1 MTETSNQESGGKPRR
16 LPRFRSREEEA
27 EFWDTHDSTE
37 FEHLFRPTRLRFAEK
52 VEHVFMVPLD
62 PPALDLLIQTGRATG
77 EGSGALA
84 ARLIAEGLERM
95 GAKLEPRTSKKGKQ
109 HG

>member
-1 MTETSNQESGGKPRR
+1 MEKEPKTAQRPRI
-16 LPRFRSREEEA
+16 PRFKSIEEEA

-52 VEHVFMVPLD
+52 VEHVFSVPLD
-62 PPALDLLIQTGRATG
+62 PPVLDLLIQVAHATG
-77 EGSGALA
+77 EPSGALA
-84 ARLIAEGLERM
+84 ARLITEGLERT
-95 GAKLEPRTSKKGKQ
+95 GAKLEPRISKRGKQ